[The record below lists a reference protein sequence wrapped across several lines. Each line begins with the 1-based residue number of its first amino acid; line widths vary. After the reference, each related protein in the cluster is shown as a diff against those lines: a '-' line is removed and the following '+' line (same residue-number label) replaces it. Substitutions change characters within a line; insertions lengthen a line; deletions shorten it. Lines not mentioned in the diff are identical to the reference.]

1 MKNIYWKKPMFPM
14 FLPPICYFC
23 KRPIK
28 IPVEELCC
36 RFWSFLID
44 NEIPFTFS
52 SELEHKVQH
61 QLAYLLLFH
70 KLEHPTPI
78 DTAVYNRIYQ
88 INLSLIHISEP
99 TRPY

>member
-23 KRPIK
+23 KRPIQ

-70 KLEHPTPI
+70 KLEP
-78 DTAVYNRIYQ
+78 V
-88 INLSLIHISEP
+88 SLYTSP
-99 TRPY
+99 SPRDRTRSRMPSSA